1 MRAGTSRIRTGMAVG
16 LVALVALVALCVRM
30 VVHTPESGVDA
41 RNFATEH
48 APPREARSFDSLD
61 PEPALAE
68 VGPPKA
74 EATRESHVGLEAA
87 VEADDTTAA
96 LAAIDKMMRR
106 QDPNA
111 LEQLSATNMA
121 GDGYVAA
128 KAIKAVAELGASG
141 DAAQRERAAH
151 RLATW
156 FDSERKREAPEA
168 LGNVSILAEEMGNVR
183 SKRATESLVKALDDG
198 TLPLHVETR
207 IVQSLAQN
215 GASESIPALK
225 RFADRIPNPTGADK
239 LDDALRSEARAAVA
253 AATAQLSGG

>member
-1 MRAGTSRIRTGMAVG
+1 MGVGSAHGPKVLAAGFASIVG
-16 LVALVALVALCVRM
+16 LIGLVWLGGRTVA
-30 VVHTPESGVDA
+30 
-41 RNFATEH
+41 H
-48 APPREARSFDSLD
+48 APEQANPTGLEEPSN
-61 PEPALAE
+61 PEPRLESVDPAPTLVE
-68 VGPPKA
+68 DGPPKGSA
-74 EATRESHVGLEAA
+74 ASESHVGLEAA
-87 VEADDTTAA
+87 VEADDTSAA
-96 LAAIDKMMRR
+96 LAAIDRMMRR

-141 DAAQRERAAH
+141 DAAQRERAAQ

-156 FDSERKREAPEA
+156 FDSERKRDAPEA

-183 SKRATESLVKALDDG
+183 SKKAIEALVKALDDG
-198 TLPLHVETR
+198 TLPLHIETQ

-215 GASESIPALK
+215 GATESIPALK

-253 AATAQLSGG
+253 AATAQLAGG